1 MTTSSNNGT
10 VIFSHFDRIRYQPT
24 ERMEQDEQKMSIVLI
39 YIILDSATTYTHMLE
54 YQKQKT
60 IFKQKGNEEHQ
71 VQCHFKP
78 FENVCVLCFQFLHY
92 YNNIISILFQPF
104 DVTFLSLVQM

>member
-1 MTTSSNNGT
+1 
-10 VIFSHFDRIRYQPT
+10 
-24 ERMEQDEQKMSIVLI
+24 MSIVLI
-39 YIILDSATTYTHMLE
+39 YIILDSATTYTHMLKLE

-104 DVTFLSLVQM
+104 DVTFL

>member
-60 IFKQKGNEEHQ
+60 IFEQKGNEEHQ
-71 VQCHFKP
+71 VQYHFKQ

-104 DVTFLSLVQM
+104 DVTFL